1 MHPKH
6 DQTFRP
12 KLAPAR
18 IRHWAATAEPPQRHS
33 AQPSMPPKMKGA
45 VKPPSGTLDSPKSA
59 PKESP
64 KSAPKE
70 SPKSEKKKAKFKKD
84 SKKQVT
90 TADEGERTGDGPG
103 DTAQVAQ
110 VAQVALEA
118 QEDHMAAEA
127 VEDTAAEAA
136 RLAAIEADK
145 LAEIKR
151 AEAASRARR
160 EAEIRAEKA
169 RLQGIE
175 DGKKFAKAQIIA
187 GMKIQACL
195 RGALVRKRNRRQKR
209 LRQLRDPDGFDWC
222 CVNKQGKNALKV
234 MLAERERMAG
244 CSKAQQKQHLKMML
258 NDPEFLETKVTKY
271 LEERYATEEPPEI
284 AELRLAAQKAEA
296 AFQEM
301 QRVAAFKAEQARL
314 QKEMK
319 AAMPARKR
327 ADLTFSSGSAASLEE
342 ARANLAHVPIEQK
355 LSTVPRLNLDKSA
368 TIIQS
373 RSRGQLARQQTS
385 MLMLE
390 KRGPPSARAAKVLPP
405 VPRLNLD
412 KSATVIQARSRGKL
426 ARQQTSM
433 LMLEKRGPPSAREK
447 VPRIHLNFT
456 VIGDHVSIDWV
467 VALE

>member
-1 MHPKH
+1 MTPH
-6 DQTFRP
+6 RS
-12 KLAPAR
+12 
-18 IRHWAATAEPPQRHS
+18 ATAARPQRHR
-33 AQPSMPPKMKGA
+33 AQPSMPPKMKGT
-45 VKPPSGTLDSPKSA
+45 VKPPSGTLDLPKSA

-103 DTAQVAQ
+103 DTAQ

-271 LEERYATEEPPEI
+271 LEERYAAEEPPEI
-284 AELRLAAQKAEA
+284 AELRLAAQKAEEV
-296 AFQEM
+296 FQEM

-342 ARANLAHVPIEQK
+342 ARANLAHVPMQK
-355 LSTVPRLNLDKSA
+355 LST
-368 TIIQS
+368 
-373 RSRGQLARQQTS
+373 
-385 MLMLE
+385 
-390 KRGPPSARAAKVLPP
+390 

>member
-1 MHPKH
+1 LLGN
-6 DQTFRP
+6 DRFR
-12 KLAPAR
+12 AMVNGD
-18 IRHWAATAEPPQRHS
+18 AEFVEEYGP
-33 AQPSMPPKMKGA
+33 
-45 VKPPSGTLDSPKSA
+45 
-59 PKESP
+59 E
-64 KSAPKE
+64 
-70 SPKSEKKKAKFKKD
+70 
-84 SKKQVT
+84 
-90 TADEGERTGDGPG
+90 DEGQEWRRASKYVSLESNRLKRGDQIEVEVDVDGLGTTTWQSAEVVKLLGNDRFRAMVNGDAEFVEEYGPEDEGQEWRRASKYDGLKRQRKSVEHYQPGEVPRGGPPREESAEER
-103 DTAQVAQ
+103 
-110 VAQVALEA
+110 
-118 QEDHMAAEA
+118 
-127 VEDTAAEAA
+127 
-136 RLAAIEADK
+136 
-145 LAEIKR
+145 
-151 AEAASRARR
+151 RARR

-319 AAMPARKR
+319 AAVPARKR